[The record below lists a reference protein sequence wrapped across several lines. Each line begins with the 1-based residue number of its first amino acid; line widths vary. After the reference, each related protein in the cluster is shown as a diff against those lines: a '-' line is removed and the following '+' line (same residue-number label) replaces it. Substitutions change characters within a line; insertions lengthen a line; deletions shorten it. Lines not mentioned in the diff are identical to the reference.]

1 LKGLAGAFRTLT
13 MLPVPGPDGGSR
25 GDGLVWFPLVGAFLG
40 VAGWALAAGLLGRGA
55 LACDPLGFLLVGA
68 LVVVLWAWLTRGL
81 HLDGLADL
89 ADGLGGGWTRERI
102 LEIMKD
108 SHVGSFGVLALV
120 GGLILKTVAV
130 GALCASGGLLWLG
143 VAPVLGRWAM
153 VAQACVHPYAR
164 PGGGTAADLVRQA
177 GPAHLLK
184 ASALALVLLA
194 WMIPLASWPRLP
206 GVLGAV
212 LLLTGLTGLT
222 TRRRI
227 GGVTGDVLGATCE
240 LAETSALVTAALL

>member
-1 LKGLAGAFRTLT
+1 MKGLSGAFRTLT
-13 MLPVPGPDGGSR
+13 MLPVPGPDGGS
-25 GDGLVWFPLVGAFLG
+25 GASGLAWFPLVGAFLG
-40 VAGWALAAGLLGRGA
+40 GAGWALAAGLLRPGS
-55 LACDPLGFLLVGA
+55 LACEPLGCLLVGA

-120 GGLILKTVAV
+120 GGLILKTTAAGV
-130 GALCASGGLLWLG
+130 LCASGGLFWLG
-143 VAPVLGRWAM
+143 VAPVLGRLAM
-153 VAQACVHPYAR
+153 VAQACIHPYAR
-164 PGGGTAADLVRQA
+164 RGAGTAADLVREA
-177 GPAHLLK
+177 GLAHLLG

-194 WMIPLASWPRLP
+194 CMIPQESWPALP
-206 GVLGAV
+206 GVLGV
-212 LLLTGLTGLT
+212 VVLLTGLTGLT
-222 TRRRI
+222 ARRRM

-240 LAETSALVTAALL
+240 LAETSALVAAALL